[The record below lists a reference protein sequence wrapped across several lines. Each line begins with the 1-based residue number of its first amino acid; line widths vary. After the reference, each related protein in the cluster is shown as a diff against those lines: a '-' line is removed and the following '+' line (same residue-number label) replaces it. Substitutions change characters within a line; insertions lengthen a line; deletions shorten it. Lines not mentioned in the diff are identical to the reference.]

1 MKIQWYPGHMAK
13 AKREV
18 REKLKLIDV
27 VIEIVDARTPL
38 SSRNPTI
45 EELVG
50 PKPRLVLLNKADL
63 ADPEKTKQWL
73 RYFESEYSQS
83 LVVDAQKG
91 EGIKH
96 IPGKVREL
104 AAPLLEKWKRKG
116 INPRPLRTLILGIP
130 NVGKSTVINKLHGKK
145 IADIGDKPGVT
156 KRQQWIKVGKEME
169 LLDTPGILWPKFE
182 DEEVG
187 YRLAL
192 TGAVKEEI
200 FDFQDTIVFFLKF
213 MKDHYPD
220 LLKERYDLH
229 ELPEDVVEL
238 FDDIGRRRGCL
249 VSGGL
254 IDYDRVAEI
263 VFRDFRQGK
272 FGAVTLEKPEK
283 Q

>member
-1 MKIQWYPGHMAK
+1 MKIQWYTGHMAK

-63 ADPEKTKQWL
+63 ADPELTKQWL

-91 EGIKH
+91 EGINQ

-104 AAPLLEKWKRKG
+104 AAPLLEKWSRKG
-116 INPRPLRTLILGIP
+116 IHPRPLRSLILGIP

-145 IADIGDKPGVT
+145 VANIGDKPGIT

-182 DEEVG
+182 DEQVG

-192 TGAVKEEI
+192 TGAIKEEI
-200 FDFQDTIVFFLKF
+200 FDFQDTIVFFLRF
-213 MKDHYPD
+213 MKDHYPE
-220 LLKERYDLH
+220 LLKSRYDLKD
-229 ELPEDVVEL
+229 LPEDVVEL
-238 FDDIGRRRGCL
+238 FEDIGRRRGCL
-249 VSGGL
+249 VSGGVV
-254 IDYDRVAEI
+254 DYDRVAEI

-272 FGAVTLEKPEK
+272 FGPVTLEKP
-283 Q
+283 

>member
-63 ADPEKTKQWL
+63 ADPELTKQWL

-91 EGIKH
+91 EGINQ

-104 AAPLLEKWKRKG
+104 AAPLLEKWSRKG
-116 INPRPLRTLILGIP
+116 IHPRPLRSLILGIP

-145 IADIGDKPGVT
+145 VANIGDKPGIT

-182 DEEVG
+182 DEQVG

-192 TGAVKEEI
+192 TGAIKEEI
-200 FDFQDTIVFFLKF
+200 FDFQDTIVFFLRF
-213 MKDHYPD
+213 MKDHYPE
-220 LLKERYDLH
+220 LLKSRYDLKD
-229 ELPEDVVEL
+229 LPEDVVEL
-238 FDDIGRRRGCL
+238 FEDIGRRRGCL
-249 VSGGL
+249 VSGGVV
-254 IDYDRVAEI
+254 DYDRVAEI

-272 FGAVTLEKPEK
+272 FGPVTLEKP
-283 Q
+283 

>member
-18 REKLKLIDV
+18 REKLKQIDV

-45 EELVG
+45 DELVQQ
-50 PKPRLVLLNKADL
+50 KPRLVLLNKADL
-63 ADPEKTKQWL
+63 ADPELTKQWL

-83 LVVDAQKG
+83 LVVDAQRG
-91 EGIKH
+91 EGIKQ

-104 AAPLLEKWKRKG
+104 ASPLLEKWKRKG
-116 INPRPLRTLILGIP
+116 INPRALRTLILGIP
-130 NVGKSTVINKLHGKK
+130 NVGKSTVINKLAGKK
-145 IADIGDKPGVT
+145 IANIGDKPGVT

-182 DEEVG
+182 DAQVG

-200 FDFQDTIVFFLKF
+200 FDFQDTIVFFLNF
-213 MKDHYPD
+213 MKEAYPD
-220 LLKERYDLH
+220 LLKKRYDL
-229 ELPEDVVEL
+229 ETLPEDVIQL
-238 FDDIGRRRGCL
+238 FDDIGKRRGCL
-249 VSGGL
+249 VPGGI

-263 VFRDFRQGK
+263 VFRDFRHGK
-272 FGAVTLEKPEK
+272 FGPVTLEQPKK
-283 Q
+283 I